1 MPYCHVERTK
11 YPYPYESMLLHA
23 KIIQL
28 ENDATVGDVFNN
40 YILCDEGNVI
50 LNENF
55 EFVTKKGK
63 YVTLIPLDF
72 IERLVSDRDDLVI
85 NGFKQYKDKKNF
97 YSLKGFEI
105 TKKGDL
111 GVEIIDKNDQGKV
124 VCRYYYIRE

>member
-11 YPYPYESMLLHA
+11 YPHPYESILLYT
-23 KIIQL
+23 KTIQL
-28 ENDATVGDVFNN
+28 ENDANMGDIFDN

-50 LNENF
+50 LNERF
-55 EFVTKKGK
+55 EVETKKGK
-63 YVTLIPLDF
+63 YVTLIPLDL

-85 NGFKQYKDKKNF
+85 DNFKKHKDEKTF

-105 TKKGDL
+105 TKEGEL
-111 GVEIIDKNDQGKV
+111 GAEIIDKDDKGKI